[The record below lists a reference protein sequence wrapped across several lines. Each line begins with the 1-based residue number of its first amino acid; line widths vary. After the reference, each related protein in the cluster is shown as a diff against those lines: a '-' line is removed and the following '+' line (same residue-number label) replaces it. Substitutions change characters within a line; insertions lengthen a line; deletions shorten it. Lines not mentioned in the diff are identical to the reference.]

1 MSRIFLISDYNFLS
15 KNQCVIHL
23 KDTPQAIIEQIENT
37 KVNPE
42 DLFLIYL
49 DYIPQEE
56 GKAVGLRT
64 NHHGIEVLKRLR
76 LKHYRQHCV
85 VFSFLSREDFV
96 LQNPCHLVLYS
107 AGITYKQLPFDFLT
121 EDFSILEAPV
131 EAPLDLS
138 AYFKAENMLPDN
150 RHFFANWWG
159 VYCLWQLHKAI
170 ESIYLSEGEN
180 SSLVTET
187 DRDFFSGMKKIW
199 EEMNTL
205 RGQIAQY
212 LNPIDKKDILFE
224 LQEFHKLEKNRDKL
238 LQEIDSESSITEE
251 ELIELG
257 EIREK
262 LKNFLEEL
270 GNKTIYDLDIQIEY
284 KNILDEYY
292 YNLKE
297 AVLGRIN
304 GKFLTATERLIL
316 EINKKIEEIKSKDD
330 QINKNKELIEEKNKL
345 DAFIEEI
352 IREIKENIEG
362 CNIQRSKKSISDII
376 SDIRK
381 SFQEVPPKIIYV
393 DDQAQEGW
401 AKIFQRMIYGGESDN
416 FAVIVPQKEEDE
428 KEIVQ
433 RILNE
438 EKRLKE
444 NTNQIVQRISNE
456 EKRLKENTNQI
467 VLLILDLRLKQEKG
481 ELPIED
487 ISGIKVLKELKKE
500 KFSCPI
506 LITTASNKW
515 KSYKEINRLGALAYW
530 QKKGLDEQND
540 TKSLLENYFSFLKL
554 IYVLCKDKS
563 IEFLYNDFSSMIRE
577 LEKNE
582 KVVYWWETAFWRNAG
597 KMINNNSKKI
607 EIENDE
613 ITAISGE
620 TREIL
625 HKSYLKRE
633 TQEERTYVVSKKEI
647 LEKLR
652 ESWELYLGFVSEKIL
667 YDDFQ
672 LENSA
677 KDDII
682 ISVKRKNNAIIVVY
696 LFNIL
701 ESIYEI
707 RESDISMY
715 NRLLYLTNTQDI
727 QITNIKKW
735 LYNKIAP
742 QKQQNSNIS
751 NIDTLLRYIGIITN
765 RRNIA
770 THQLNC
776 NKKDLHSFIEG
787 LFLFLKNNNFSYKE
801 EDRLKP
807 KNNDTEITP
816 MPQ

>member
-1 MSRIFLISDYNFLS
+1 MGRIFLISDYNFLS
-15 KNQCVIHL
+15 QNQCVIHL

-49 DYIPQEE
+49 DYIPQEA

-85 VFSFLSREDFV
+85 VFSFLSREDFI
-96 LQNPCHLVLYS
+96 LHNPCHLVLYS
-107 AGITYKQLPFDFLT
+107 TGITYKQLPFDFLT

-131 EAPLDLS
+131 EAPSDLS

-262 LKNFLEEL
+262 LENFLKKL
-270 GNKTIYDLDIQIEY
+270 GNKTIYDLDIQIKY

-304 GKFLTATERLIL
+304 GKFLSATERLIC
-316 EINKKIEEIKSKDD
+316 EINKKIGEIKAKDD
-330 QINKNKELIEEKNKL
+330 QINKNKELIEEKNEL

-362 CNIQRSKKSISDII
+362 YNIQRSKKSISDII

-444 NTNQIVQRISNE
+444 NTNQIV
-456 EKRLKENTNQI
+456 
-467 VLLILDLRLKQEKG
+467 LLILDLRLKQEKG

-487 ISGIKVLKELKKE
+487 ISGIKVLKELKGK

-554 IYVLCKDKS
+554 IYVLCKDKT
-563 IEFLYNDFSSMIRE
+563 IAFLYNDFSSMIRE
-577 LEKNE
+577 LGENKE
-582 KVVYWWETAFWRNAG
+582 IYWWETAFWRNAE
-597 KMINNNSKKI
+597 KTINKSKKI
-607 EIENDE
+607 EIRNDE
-613 ITAISGE
+613 ITAISE
-620 TREIL
+620 KMTEIL
-625 HKSYLKRE
+625 HKSYLKEE
-633 TQEERTYVVSKKEI
+633 TQEEQTYVVSKEKI
-647 LEKLR
+647 LRNFR

-677 KDDII
+677 KDDI

-727 QITNIKKW
+727 QMDKIKQWVNEIVSKNT
-735 LYNKIAP
+735 L
-742 QKQQNSNIS
+742 QKQQVPD
-751 NIDTLLRYIGIITN
+751 IDTLLRYIGIITN

-770 THQLNC
+770 THQLDC
-776 NKKDLHSFIEG
+776 NKKDLHSFIKG
-787 LFLFLKNNNFSYKE
+787 LFLFLKNDNLCFYE
-801 EDRLKP
+801 EKDRLKP

>member
-15 KNQCVIHL
+15 QNQCVIHL

-76 LKHYRQHCV
+76 LKHYTQHCV
-85 VFSFLSREDFV
+85 VFSFLSREDFI

-121 EDFSILEAPV
+121 EDFSILETPV

-224 LQEFHKLEKNRDKL
+224 LQEFDKLEKNRDKL

-262 LKNFLEEL
+262 LENFLKKL

-297 AVLGRIN
+297 GVLGRIN
-304 GKFLTATERLIL
+304 GKFLSATERLIY
-316 EINKKIEEIKSKDD
+316 EINNKIEEIKTKDD

-345 DAFIEEI
+345 DRTIEEI
-352 IREIKENIEG
+352 RREIKENIEG

-433 RILNE
+433 RIL
-438 EKRLKE
+438 
-444 NTNQIVQRISNE
+444 NE

-554 IYVLCKDKS
+554 IYVLCKDKT
-563 IEFLYNDFSSMIRE
+563 IAFLYNNFSPMIRE
-577 LEKNE
+577 LEENE
-582 KVVYWWETAFWRNAG
+582 EVYWWETAFWRKAE
-597 KMINNNSKKI
+597 KTINSKSIKI
-607 EIENDE
+607 KDDKITV
-613 ITAISGE
+613 TAISGE
-620 TREIL
+620 MIEIL
-625 HKSYLKRE
+625 HKSYLEKE
-633 TQEERTYVVSKKEI
+633 TQEEQTYVVSKEKI
-647 LEKLR
+647 LGKFR

-682 ISVKRKNNAIIVVY
+682 SVKKKNNAIIVVY

-701 ESIYEI
+701 ESIYKI

-715 NRLLYLTNTQDI
+715 NRLLYLTNTRDI
-727 QITNIKKW
+727 QMNEIKEQW
-735 LYNKIAP
+735 LDKIAP
-742 QKQQNSNIS
+742 KKQQDPDIF
-751 NIDTLLRYIGIITN
+751 IDTLLRYIGIITN

-770 THQLNC
+770 THQLDC
-776 NKKDLHSFIEG
+776 NKKDLHSFIKG
-787 LFLFLKNNNFSYKE
+787 LFLFLKNHDLCFYEE

>member
-1 MSRIFLISDYNFLS
+1 MGRIFLISDYNFPLQ
-15 KNQCVIHL
+15 NQSVIHL

-49 DYIPQEE
+49 DYIPREE

-85 VFSFLSREDFV
+85 VFSFLSREDFI

-224 LQEFHKLEKNRDKL
+224 LQEFDKLEKNRDKL

-251 ELIELG
+251 ELIELA

-297 AVLGRIN
+297 GVLGRIN
-304 GKFLTATERLIL
+304 GKFLSATERLIY
-316 EINKKIEEIKSKDD
+316 EINKKIEEIKTKDD
-330 QINKNKELIEEKNKL
+330 QINKNKELIEEKNEL

-352 IREIKENIEG
+352 RRKIKENIEG

-376 SDIRK
+376 SDVRK

-416 FAVIVPQKEEDE
+416 FVVIVPQKEEDE

-433 RILNE
+433 RIL
-438 EKRLKE
+438 
-444 NTNQIVQRISNE
+444 NE

-554 IYVLCKDKS
+554 IYVLCKDKT
-563 IEFLYNDFSSMIRE
+563 IAFLYNNFSPMIRE
-577 LEKNE
+577 LGENKE
-582 KVVYWWETAFWRNAG
+582 VYWWETAFWRNAE
-597 KMINNNSKKI
+597 KTINKSKKI
-607 EIENDE
+607 EIRNDE
-613 ITAISGE
+613 ITAISGK

-625 HKSYLKRE
+625 HKSSPKEE
-633 TQEERTYVVSKKEI
+633 TQEEQTYVVSKEKI
-647 LEKLR
+647 LRNFR

-682 ISVKRKNNAIIVVY
+682 SVKRKNNAIIVVY

-701 ESIYEI
+701 ESIYKI

-715 NRLLYLTNTQDI
+715 NRLLYLTNTRDI
-727 QITNIKKW
+727 QITNIKQWVETKGS
-735 LYNKIAP
+735 K
-742 QKQQNSNIS
+742 KQLDPDIF
-751 NIDTLLRYIGIITN
+751 IDTLLRYIGIITN

-770 THQLNC
+770 THQLDC
-776 NKKDLHSFIEG
+776 NKKDLHSFIKG
-787 LFLFLKNNNFSYKE
+787 LFLFLKNRDLCFYE
-801 EDRLKP
+801 EKDRLKP

>member
-15 KNQCVIHL
+15 QNQCVIHL

-85 VFSFLSREDFV
+85 VFSFLSREDFI
-96 LQNPCHLVLYS
+96 LHNPCHLLLYS

-121 EDFSILEAPV
+121 EDFSILGAPV
-131 EAPLDLS
+131 EAPSDLS

-224 LQEFHKLEKNRDKL
+224 LQEFDKLEKNRDKL

-251 ELIELG
+251 ELIELA

-262 LKNFLEEL
+262 LENFLKKL

-284 KNILDEYY
+284 KNILNEYY

-304 GKFLTATERLIL
+304 GEFLSATERLIY
-316 EINKKIEEIKSKDD
+316 EINNKIEEITTKDD

-345 DAFIEEI
+345 DRSIEEI
-352 IREIKENIEG
+352 RREIKENIEG

-456 EKRLKENTNQI
+456 EKRLKENTDQI

-554 IYVLCKDKS
+554 IYVLCKDKT
-563 IEFLYNDFSSMIRE
+563 IAFLYNDFSSMIRE
-577 LEKNE
+577 LGENKE
-582 KVVYWWETAFWRNAG
+582 IYWWETAFWRNA
-597 KMINNNSKKI
+597 KKTINSKSINIKD
-607 EIENDE
+607 DE
-613 ITAISGE
+613 ITAISGKM
-620 TREIL
+620 TEIL
-625 HKSYLKRE
+625 HKSSFEKE
-633 TQEERTYVVSKKEI
+633 TQEERTYVVSKEKI
-647 LEKLR
+647 LRNFR

-677 KDDII
+677 KDDI

-727 QITNIKKW
+727 QMDKIKQWVNEIVSKNT
-735 LYNKIAP
+735 L
-742 QKQQNSNIS
+742 QKQQVPD
-751 NIDTLLRYIGIITN
+751 IDTLLRYIGIITN

-770 THQLNC
+770 THQLDC
-776 NKKDLHSFIEG
+776 NKKDLHSFIKG
-787 LFLFLKNNNFSYKE
+787 LFLFLKNDNLCFYE
-801 EDRLKP
+801 EKDRLKP

>member
-1 MSRIFLISDYNFLS
+1 MSRIFLISDYNFLC

-76 LKHYRQHCV
+76 LKHYTQHCV
-85 VFSFLSREDFV
+85 VFSFLSREDFI

-121 EDFSILEAPV
+121 EDFSILETPV

-205 RGQIAQY
+205 RGQIAQC

-224 LQEFHKLEKNRDKL
+224 LQEFDKLEKNRDKL

-262 LKNFLEEL
+262 LENFLKKL

-297 AVLGRIN
+297 GVLGRIN
-304 GKFLTATERLIL
+304 GKFLSATERLIY
-316 EINKKIEEIKSKDD
+316 EINNKIEEIKTKDD

-345 DAFIEEI
+345 DRTIEEI
-352 IREIKENIEG
+352 RREIKENIEG

-433 RILNE
+433 RIL
-438 EKRLKE
+438 
-444 NTNQIVQRISNE
+444 NE

-554 IYVLCKDKS
+554 IYVLCKDKT
-563 IEFLYNDFSSMIRE
+563 IAFLYNNFSPMIRE
-577 LEKNE
+577 LEENE
-582 KVVYWWETAFWRNAG
+582 EVYWWETAFWRKAE
-597 KMINNNSKKI
+597 KTINSKSIKI
-607 EIENDE
+607 KDDKITV
-613 ITAISGE
+613 TAISGE
-620 TREIL
+620 MIEIL
-625 HKSYLKRE
+625 HKSYLEKE
-633 TQEERTYVVSKKEI
+633 TQEEQTYVVSKEKI
-647 LEKLR
+647 LGKFR

-682 ISVKRKNNAIIVVY
+682 SVKKKNNAIIVVY

-701 ESIYEI
+701 ESIYKI

-715 NRLLYLTNTQDI
+715 NRLLYLTNTRDI
-727 QITNIKKW
+727 QMNEIKEQW
-735 LYNKIAP
+735 LDKIAP
-742 QKQQNSNIS
+742 KKQQDPDIF
-751 NIDTLLRYIGIITN
+751 IDTLLRYIGIITN

-770 THQLNC
+770 THQLDC
-776 NKKDLHSFIEG
+776 NKKDLHSFIKG
-787 LFLFLKNNNFSYKE
+787 LFLFLKNHDLCFYEE

>member
-1 MSRIFLISDYNFLS
+1 MGRIFLISDYNFLS
-15 KNQCVIHL
+15 QNQCVIHL
-23 KDTPQAIIEQIENT
+23 KNTPQVIIEQIENT

-42 DLFLIYL
+42 DFFLIYL

-85 VFSFLSREDFV
+85 VFSFLSREDFI

-297 AVLGRIN
+297 GVLGRIN
-304 GKFLTATERLIL
+304 GKFLSATERLIL
-316 EINKKIEEIKSKDD
+316 EINKKIEEITTKDD
-330 QINKNKELIEEKNKL
+330 QINKNKELIEEKNEL

-352 IREIKENIEG
+352 RRKIKENIEG
-362 CNIQRSKKSISDII
+362 YNIQRSKKSISDII

-381 SFQEVPPKIIYV
+381 SFQKVPPKIIYV

-433 RILNE
+433 RIL
-438 EKRLKE
+438 
-444 NTNQIVQRISNE
+444 NE

-554 IYVLCKDKS
+554 IYVLCKDKT
-563 IEFLYNDFSSMIRE
+563 IAFLYNNFSPMIRE
-577 LEKNE
+577 LEENE
-582 KVVYWWETAFWRNAG
+582 EVYWWETAFWRKAE
-597 KMINNNSKKI
+597 KTINSKSIKI
-607 EIENDE
+607 KDDKITV
-613 ITAISGE
+613 TAISGE
-620 TREIL
+620 MIEIL
-625 HKSYLKRE
+625 HKSYLEKE
-633 TQEERTYVVSKKEI
+633 TQEEQTYVVSKEKI
-647 LEKLR
+647 LGKFR

-682 ISVKRKNNAIIVVY
+682 SVKKKNNAIIVVY

-701 ESIYEI
+701 ESIYKI

-715 NRLLYLTNTQDI
+715 NRLLYLTNTRDI
-727 QITNIKKW
+727 QMNEIKEQW
-735 LYNKIAP
+735 LDKIAP
-742 QKQQNSNIS
+742 KKQQDPDIF
-751 NIDTLLRYIGIITN
+751 IDTLLRYIGIITN

-770 THQLNC
+770 THQLDC
-776 NKKDLHSFIEG
+776 NKKDLHSFIKG
-787 LFLFLKNNNFSYKE
+787 LFLFLKNHDLCFYEE

>member
-1 MSRIFLISDYNFLS
+1 MSRIFLISDYNFTLQ
-15 KNQCVIHL
+15 NQCVIHL

-85 VFSFLSREDFV
+85 VFSFLSREDFI

-170 ESIYLSEGEN
+170 ESIYLFEGEN

-224 LQEFHKLEKNRDKL
+224 LQEFDKLEKNRDKL

-257 EIREK
+257 KITEE
-262 LKNFLEEL
+262 LKKFLKEL
-270 GNKTIYDLDIQIEY
+270 GNKTIYDLDIQIKY
-284 KNILDEYY
+284 KNILNEYY

-297 AVLGRIN
+297 GVLGRIN
-304 GKFLTATERLIL
+304 GKFLSATERLIY
-316 EINKKIEEIKSKDD
+316 EINNKIEEIKAKDD
-330 QINKNKELIEEKNKL
+330 QINKNKELIEEKNEL

-352 IREIKENIEG
+352 RRKIKENIEG
-362 CNIQRSKKSISDII
+362 YNIQRSKKSISDII

-381 SFQEVPPKIIYV
+381 SFQKVPPKIIYV

-416 FAVIVPQKEEDE
+416 FAVIVPHKEEDE

-444 NTNQIVQRISNE
+444 NTD
-456 EKRLKENTNQI
+456 QI

-554 IYVLCKDKS
+554 IYILCKDKT
-563 IEFLYNDFSSMIRE
+563 IEFLYNNFSSMIRE

-582 KVVYWWETAFWRNAG
+582 EVYWWETAFWRNAE
-597 KMINNNSKKI
+597 KTINSKSINIKD
-607 EIENDE
+607 DE
-613 ITAISGE
+613 ITAISGKM
-620 TREIL
+620 TEIL
-625 HKSYLKRE
+625 HKSSFDKK
-633 TQEERTYVVSKKEI
+633 TQEEQTYVVSKKEI

-682 ISVKRKNNAIIVVY
+682 ISVKKKNNAIIVVY

>member
-1 MSRIFLISDYNFLS
+1 MGRIFLISDYNFTLQ
-15 KNQCVIHL
+15 NQCVIHL

-85 VFSFLSREDFV
+85 VFSFLSREDFI

-131 EAPLDLS
+131 EAPSDLS

-224 LQEFHKLEKNRDKL
+224 LQEFDKLEKNRDKL

-251 ELIELG
+251 ELIELA

-262 LKNFLEEL
+262 LENFLKKL

-284 KNILDEYY
+284 KNILNEYY
-292 YNLKE
+292 YNLNE
-297 AVLGRIN
+297 GVLGRIN
-304 GKFLTATERLIL
+304 GKFLSATERLIY

-330 QINKNKELIEEKNKL
+330 QINKNKELIEEKNEL

-352 IREIKENIEG
+352 RRKIKENIEG

-433 RILNE
+433 RIL
-438 EKRLKE
+438 
-444 NTNQIVQRISNE
+444 NE

-554 IYVLCKDKS
+554 IYVLCKDKT
-563 IEFLYNDFSSMIRE
+563 IAFLYNNFSPMIRE
-577 LEKNE
+577 LEENE
-582 KVVYWWETAFWRNAG
+582 EVYWWETAFWRKAE
-597 KMINNNSKKI
+597 KTINSKSIKI
-607 EIENDE
+607 KDDKITV
-613 ITAISGE
+613 TAISGE
-620 TREIL
+620 MIEIL
-625 HKSYLKRE
+625 HKSYLEKE
-633 TQEERTYVVSKKEI
+633 TQEEQTYVVSKEKI
-647 LEKLR
+647 LGKFR

-682 ISVKRKNNAIIVVY
+682 SVKKKNNAIIVVY

-701 ESIYEI
+701 ESIYKI

-715 NRLLYLTNTQDI
+715 NRLLYLTNTRDI
-727 QITNIKKW
+727 QMNEIKEQW
-735 LYNKIAP
+735 LDKIAP
-742 QKQQNSNIS
+742 KKQQDPDIF
-751 NIDTLLRYIGIITN
+751 IDTLLRYIGIITN

-770 THQLNC
+770 THQLDC
-776 NKKDLHSFIEG
+776 NKKDLHSFIKG
-787 LFLFLKNNNFSYKE
+787 LFLFLKNHDLCFYEE

>member
-15 KNQCVIHL
+15 QNQCVIHL

-49 DYIPQEE
+49 DYIPQEA

-85 VFSFLSREDFV
+85 VFSFLSREDFI

-224 LQEFHKLEKNRDKL
+224 LQEFDKLEKNRDKL

-251 ELIELG
+251 ELIELA

-262 LKNFLEEL
+262 LENFLKKL

-297 AVLGRIN
+297 GVLGRIN
-304 GKFLTATERLIL
+304 GKFLSATERLIY
-316 EINKKIEEIKSKDD
+316 EINNKIEEIKAKDD

-345 DAFIEEI
+345 DRTIEEI
-352 IREIKENIEG
+352 RREIKENIEG

-444 NTNQIVQRISNE
+444 NTNQIV
-456 EKRLKENTNQI
+456 
-467 VLLILDLRLKQEKG
+467 LLILDLRLKQEKG

-530 QKKGLDEQND
+530 QKKGLDEQNN

-554 IYVLCKDKS
+554 IYVLCKDKT
-563 IEFLYNDFSSMIRE
+563 IEFLYNNFSSMIRE

-582 KVVYWWETAFWRNAG
+582 EVYWWETAFWRNAE
-597 KMINNNSKKI
+597 KTINSKSINIKD
-607 EIENDE
+607 DE
-613 ITAISGE
+613 ITAISGKM
-620 TREIL
+620 TEIL
-625 HKSYLKRE
+625 HKSSFDKK
-633 TQEERTYVVSKKEI
+633 TQEEQTYVVSKEKI
-647 LEKLR
+647 LGKFR
-652 ESWELYLGFVSEKIL
+652 ESWKLYLGFVSEKIL

-682 ISVKRKNNAIIVVY
+682 SVKRKNNAIIVVY

-701 ESIYEI
+701 ESIYKI

-715 NRLLYLTNTQDI
+715 NRLLYLTNTRDI
-727 QITNIKKW
+727 QMDEIKKW
-735 LYNKIAP
+735 MEEITPKIAP
-742 QKQQNSNIS
+742 KKQQDPDIS
-751 NIDTLLRYIGIITN
+751 IIDTLLSYIGIITN

-770 THQLNC
+770 THQLDC

-787 LFLFLKNNNFSYKE
+787 LFLFLKNDNLCFYEE

>member
-15 KNQCVIHL
+15 QNQCVIHL

-49 DYIPQEE
+49 DYIPREE
-56 GKAVGLRT
+56 GKAVSLRT

-85 VFSFLSREDFV
+85 VFSFLSREDFI

-251 ELIELG
+251 ELIELA

-262 LKNFLEEL
+262 LENFLKKL

-284 KNILDEYY
+284 KNILNEYY

-297 AVLGRIN
+297 GVLGRIN
-304 GKFLTATERLIL
+304 GKFLSATERLIY
-316 EINKKIEEIKSKDD
+316 EINNKIEEIKTKDD

-345 DAFIEEI
+345 DRTIEEI
-352 IREIKENIEG
+352 RREIKENIEG
-362 CNIQRSKKSISDII
+362 YNIQRSKKSISDII

-428 KEIVQ
+428 KE
-433 RILNE
+433 
-438 EKRLKE
+438 
-444 NTNQIVQRISNE
+444 IVQRISNE

-554 IYVLCKDKS
+554 IYVLCKDKT
-563 IEFLYNDFSSMIRE
+563 IAFLYNNFSSMIRE
-577 LEKNE
+577 LGENE
-582 KVVYWWETAFWRNAG
+582 KVYWWETAFWRKAE
-597 KMINNNSKKI
+597 KMINNSKKI

-613 ITAISGE
+613 ITAISGK
-620 TREIL
+620 TKEIL
-625 HKSYLKRE
+625 HKSSLEKE
-633 TQEERTYVVSKKEI
+633 TQEEQTYVVSKEKI
-647 LEKLR
+647 LGKFR

-682 ISVKRKNNAIIVVY
+682 SVKRKNNAIIVVY

-701 ESIYEI
+701 ESIYKI

-715 NRLLYLTNTQDI
+715 NRLLYLTNTADI
-727 QITNIKKW
+727 QITNIKQWVETIGSK
-735 LYNKIAP
+735 
-742 QKQQNSNIS
+742 KQLDPDIF
-751 NIDTLLRYIGIITN
+751 IDTLLRYIGIITN

-770 THQLNC
+770 THQLDC

-787 LFLFLKNNNFSYKE
+787 LFLFLKNRDLCFYE
-801 EDRLKP
+801 EKDRLKP

>member
-1 MSRIFLISDYNFLS
+1 MSPIFLISDYNFTLQ
-15 KNQCVIHL
+15 NQCVIHL

-85 VFSFLSREDFV
+85 VFSFLSREDFI

-131 EAPLDLS
+131 EAPSDLS

-224 LQEFHKLEKNRDKL
+224 LQEFDKLEKNRDKL

-262 LKNFLEEL
+262 LENFLKKL

-292 YNLKE
+292 YNLNE
-297 AVLGRIN
+297 GVLGRIN
-304 GKFLTATERLIL
+304 GKFLSATERLIY
-316 EINKKIEEIKSKDD
+316 EINNKIEEIKAKDD
-330 QINKNKELIEEKNKL
+330 QINKNKELIEEKNEL

-352 IREIKENIEG
+352 RRKIKENIEG
-362 CNIQRSKKSISDII
+362 YNIQRSKKSISDII
-376 SDIRK
+376 LEIRK

-433 RILNE
+433 RIL
-438 EKRLKE
+438 
-444 NTNQIVQRISNE
+444 NE

-530 QKKGLDEQND
+530 QKKGLDEQNN

-554 IYVLCKDKS
+554 IYVLCKDKT
-563 IEFLYNDFSSMIRE
+563 IEFLYNDFSPMIRE

-582 KVVYWWETAFWRNAG
+582 EVVYWWETAFWRNA
-597 KMINNNSKKI
+597 KKTINSKEI
-607 EIENDE
+607 EIKNDK
-613 ITAISGE
+613 ITVKSGE

-633 TQEERTYVVSKKEI
+633 TQEERTYGVSKKEI

-715 NRLLYLTNTQDI
+715 NRLLYLTNTADI
-727 QITNIKKW
+727 QMNEIKEQW
-735 LYNKIAP
+735 LDKIAP
-742 QKQQNSNIS
+742 QKQQNSYIS
-751 NIDTLLRYIGIITN
+751 DIDILLRYIGIITN

-787 LFLFLKNNNFSYKE
+787 LFLFLKNNNFSYKK

>member
-1 MSRIFLISDYNFLS
+1 MSRIFLISDYNFLLQ
-15 KNQCVIHL
+15 NQCVIHL

-37 KVNPE
+37 KMNPE

-76 LKHYRQHCV
+76 LKHYRQHCI
-85 VFSFLSREDFV
+85 VFSFLSREDFI
-96 LQNPCHLVLYS
+96 LHNPCHLLLYS

-121 EDFSILEAPV
+121 EDFSRLEAPV

-180 SSLVTET
+180 SSLVRET

-224 LQEFHKLEKNRDKL
+224 LQEFDKLEKNRDKL

-257 EIREK
+257 KITEE
-262 LKNFLEEL
+262 LKKFLKEL

-297 AVLGRIN
+297 GVLGRIN
-304 GKFLTATERLIL
+304 GKFLSATERLIY
-316 EINKKIEEIKSKDD
+316 EINNKIEEIKAKDD
-330 QINKNKELIEEKNKL
+330 QINKNKELIEEKNEL

-352 IREIKENIEG
+352 RRKIKENIEG
-362 CNIQRSKKSISDII
+362 YNIQRSKKSISDII

-381 SFQEVPPKIIYV
+381 SFQKVPPKIIYV

-433 RILNE
+433 RIL
-438 EKRLKE
+438 
-444 NTNQIVQRISNE
+444 NE

-530 QKKGLDEQND
+530 QKKGLDEQNN

-554 IYVLCKDKS
+554 IYVLCKDKT
-563 IEFLYNDFSSMIRE
+563 IEFLYNDFSPMIRE

-582 KVVYWWETAFWRNAG
+582 EVVYWWETAFWRNA
-597 KMINNNSKKI
+597 KKTINSKEI
-607 EIENDE
+607 EIKNDK
-613 ITAISGE
+613 ITVKSGE

-633 TQEERTYVVSKKEI
+633 TQEERTYGVSKKEI

-715 NRLLYLTNTQDI
+715 NRLLYLTNTADI
-727 QITNIKKW
+727 QMNEIKEQW
-735 LYNKIAP
+735 LDKIAP
-742 QKQQNSNIS
+742 QKQQNSYIS
-751 NIDTLLRYIGIITN
+751 DIDILLRYIGIITN

-787 LFLFLKNNNFSYKE
+787 LFLFLKNNNFSYKK

>member
-15 KNQCVIHL
+15 QNQCVIHL

-56 GKAVGLRT
+56 GKAVSLRT

-85 VFSFLSREDFV
+85 VFSFLSREDFI

-251 ELIELG
+251 ELIELA

-262 LKNFLEEL
+262 LENFLKKL

-284 KNILDEYY
+284 KNILNEYY

-297 AVLGRIN
+297 GVLGRIN
-304 GKFLTATERLIL
+304 GKFLSATERLIY
-316 EINKKIEEIKSKDD
+316 EINNKIEEIKTKDD

-345 DAFIEEI
+345 DRTIEEI
-352 IREIKENIEG
+352 RREIKENIEG
-362 CNIQRSKKSISDII
+362 YNIQRSKKSISDII

-428 KEIVQ
+428 KE
-433 RILNE
+433 
-438 EKRLKE
+438 
-444 NTNQIVQRISNE
+444 IVQRISNE

-554 IYVLCKDKS
+554 IYVLCKDKT
-563 IEFLYNDFSSMIRE
+563 IAFLYNNFSSRIRE
-577 LEKNE
+577 LGENE
-582 KVVYWWETAFWRNAG
+582 KVYWWETAFWRKAE
-597 KMINNNSKKI
+597 KMINNSKKI

-613 ITAISGE
+613 ITAISGK
-620 TREIL
+620 TKEIL
-625 HKSYLKRE
+625 HKSSLEKE
-633 TQEERTYVVSKKEI
+633 TQEEQTYVVSKEKI
-647 LEKLR
+647 LGKFR

-682 ISVKRKNNAIIVVY
+682 SVKRKNNAIIVVY

-701 ESIYEI
+701 ESIYKI

-715 NRLLYLTNTQDI
+715 NRLLYLTNTADI
-727 QITNIKKW
+727 QITNIKQWVETIGSK
-735 LYNKIAP
+735 
-742 QKQQNSNIS
+742 KQLDPDIF
-751 NIDTLLRYIGIITN
+751 IDTLLRYIGIITN

-770 THQLNC
+770 THQLDC

-787 LFLFLKNNNFSYKE
+787 LFLFLKNDNLCFYEE

>member
-15 KNQCVIHL
+15 QNQYVIHL

-49 DYIPQEE
+49 DYIPREE

-85 VFSFLSREDFV
+85 VFSFLSREDFI

-224 LQEFHKLEKNRDKL
+224 LQEFDKLEKNRDKL

-251 ELIELG
+251 DLIES

-262 LKNFLEEL
+262 LENFLKEL

-284 KNILDEYY
+284 KNILNEYY

-297 AVLGRIN
+297 GVLGRIN
-304 GKFLTATERLIL
+304 GKFLSATERLIY
-316 EINKKIEEIKSKDD
+316 EINNKIEEIKAKDD
-330 QINKNKELIEEKNKL
+330 QINKNKELIEEKNEL

-352 IREIKENIEG
+352 RRKIKENIEG
-362 CNIQRSKKSISDII
+362 YNIQRSKKSISDII

-381 SFQEVPPKIIYV
+381 SFQKVPPKIIYV

-416 FAVIVPQKEEDE
+416 FAVIVPHKEEDE

-433 RILNE
+433 RIL
-438 EKRLKE
+438 
-444 NTNQIVQRISNE
+444 NE

-487 ISGIKVLKELKKE
+487 ISGIKVLKELKGK

-554 IYVLCKDKS
+554 IYVLCKDKT
-563 IEFLYNDFSSMIRE
+563 IAFLYNDFSSMIRE

-582 KVVYWWETAFWRNAG
+582 EVVYWWETAFWRNAE
-597 KMINNNSKKI
+597 KMINNSKKI
-607 EIENDE
+607 EIRNDQ
-613 ITAISGE
+613 ITAISGK

-625 HKSYLKRE
+625 HKSYLKEE
-633 TQEERTYVVSKKEI
+633 TQKKQLYVVSKEKI
-647 LEKLR
+647 LRNFR

-682 ISVKRKNNAIIVVY
+682 ISVKKKNNAIIVVY

-727 QITNIKKW
+727 QMDEIKQW
-735 LYNKIAP
+735 LDEIAP
-742 QKQQNSNIS
+742 KKQQDPDIDIF
-751 NIDTLLRYIGIITN
+751 IDTLLRYIGIITN

-770 THQLNC
+770 THQLDC

-787 LFLFLKNNNFSYKE
+787 LFLFLKNRDLCFYE
-801 EDRLKP
+801 EKDRLKP

>member
-15 KNQCVIHL
+15 QNQCVIHL

-49 DYIPQEE
+49 DYIPREE
-56 GKAVGLRT
+56 GKAVSLRT

-85 VFSFLSREDFV
+85 VFSFLSREDFI

-251 ELIELG
+251 ELIELA

-262 LKNFLEEL
+262 LENFLKKL

-284 KNILDEYY
+284 KNILNEYY

-297 AVLGRIN
+297 GVLGRIN
-304 GKFLTATERLIL
+304 GKFLSATERLIY
-316 EINKKIEEIKSKDD
+316 EINNKIEEIKTKDD

-345 DAFIEEI
+345 DRTIEEI
-352 IREIKENIEG
+352 RREIKENIEG
-362 CNIQRSKKSISDII
+362 YNIQRSKKSISDII

-381 SFQEVPPKIIYV
+381 SLQEVPPKIIYV

-428 KEIVQ
+428 KE
-433 RILNE
+433 
-438 EKRLKE
+438 
-444 NTNQIVQRISNE
+444 IVQRISNE

-554 IYVLCKDKS
+554 IYVLCKDKT
-563 IEFLYNDFSSMIRE
+563 IAFLYNNFSSMIRE
-577 LEKNE
+577 LGENE
-582 KVVYWWETAFWRNAG
+582 KVYWWETAFWRKAE
-597 KMINNNSKKI
+597 KMINNSKKI

-613 ITAISGE
+613 ITAISGK
-620 TREIL
+620 TKEIL
-625 HKSYLKRE
+625 HKSSLEKE
-633 TQEERTYVVSKKEI
+633 TQEEQTYVVSKEKI
-647 LEKLR
+647 LGKFR

-682 ISVKRKNNAIIVVY
+682 SVKRKNNAIIVVY

-701 ESIYEI
+701 ESIYKI

-715 NRLLYLTNTQDI
+715 NRLLYLTNTADI
-727 QITNIKKW
+727 QITNIKQWVETIGSK
-735 LYNKIAP
+735 
-742 QKQQNSNIS
+742 KQLDPDIF
-751 NIDTLLRYIGIITN
+751 IDTLLRYIGIITN

-770 THQLNC
+770 THQLDC

-787 LFLFLKNNNFSYKE
+787 LFLFLKNDNLCFYEE

>member
-1 MSRIFLISDYNFLS
+1 MSRIFLISDYNFLC

-56 GKAVGLRT
+56 GKAVSLRT

-76 LKHYRQHCV
+76 LKHYTQHCV
-85 VFSFLSREDFV
+85 VFSFLSREDFI

-121 EDFSILEAPV
+121 EDFSILETPV

-224 LQEFHKLEKNRDKL
+224 LQEFDKLEKNRDKL

-262 LKNFLEEL
+262 LENFLKKL

-297 AVLGRIN
+297 GVLGRIN
-304 GKFLTATERLIL
+304 GKFLSATERLIY
-316 EINKKIEEIKSKDD
+316 EINNKIEEIKTKDD

-345 DAFIEEI
+345 DRTIEEI
-352 IREIKENIEG
+352 RREIKENIEG

-433 RILNE
+433 RIL
-438 EKRLKE
+438 
-444 NTNQIVQRISNE
+444 NE

-554 IYVLCKDKS
+554 IYVLCKDKT
-563 IEFLYNDFSSMIRE
+563 IAFLYNNFSPMIRE
-577 LEKNE
+577 LEENE
-582 KVVYWWETAFWRNAG
+582 EVYWWETAFWRKAE
-597 KMINNNSKKI
+597 KTINSKSIKI
-607 EIENDE
+607 KDDKITV
-613 ITAISGE
+613 TAISGE
-620 TREIL
+620 MIEIL
-625 HKSYLKRE
+625 HKSYLEKE
-633 TQEERTYVVSKKEI
+633 TQEEQTYVVSKEKI
-647 LEKLR
+647 LGKFR

-682 ISVKRKNNAIIVVY
+682 SVKKKNNAIIVVY

-701 ESIYEI
+701 ESIYKI

-715 NRLLYLTNTQDI
+715 NRLLYLTDTRDI
-727 QITNIKKW
+727 QMNEIKEQW
-735 LYNKIAP
+735 LDKIAP
-742 QKQQNSNIS
+742 KKQQDPDIF
-751 NIDTLLRYIGIITN
+751 IDTLLRYIGIITN

-770 THQLNC
+770 THQLDC
-776 NKKDLHSFIEG
+776 NKKDLHSFIKG
-787 LFLFLKNNNFSYKE
+787 LFLFLKNHDLCFYEE

>member
-1 MSRIFLISDYNFLS
+1 
-15 KNQCVIHL
+15 
-23 KDTPQAIIEQIENT
+23 
-37 KVNPE
+37 
-42 DLFLIYL
+42 
-49 DYIPQEE
+49 
-56 GKAVGLRT
+56 
-64 NHHGIEVLKRLR
+64 
-76 LKHYRQHCV
+76 
-85 VFSFLSREDFV
+85 
-96 LQNPCHLVLYS
+96 
-107 AGITYKQLPFDFLT
+107 
-121 EDFSILEAPV
+121 
-131 EAPLDLS
+131 
-138 AYFKAENMLPDN
+138 
-150 RHFFANWWG
+150 
-159 VYCLWQLHKAI
+159 
-170 ESIYLSEGEN
+170 
-180 SSLVTET
+180 
-187 DRDFFSGMKKIW
+187 
-199 EEMNTL
+199 MNTL

-224 LQEFHKLEKNRDKL
+224 LQEFDKLEKNRDKL

-262 LKNFLEEL
+262 LENFLKEL

-284 KNILDEYY
+284 KNILNEYY

-297 AVLGRIN
+297 GVLGRIN
-304 GKFLTATERLIL
+304 GKFLSATERLIY
-316 EINKKIEEIKSKDD
+316 EINNKIEEIKTKDD

-345 DAFIEEI
+345 DRTIEEI

-362 CNIQRSKKSISDII
+362 YNIQRSKKSISDII

-381 SFQEVPPKIIYV
+381 SFQKVPPKIIYV

-416 FAVIVPQKEEDE
+416 FAVIVPQKEENE

-444 NTNQIVQRISNE
+444 NI
-456 EKRLKENTNQI
+456 NQI

-487 ISGIKVLKELKKE
+487 ISGIKVLKELKGK

-515 KSYKEINRLGALAYW
+515 KSYREINRLGALAYW

-554 IYVLCKDKS
+554 IYVLCKDKT

-577 LEKNE
+577 LGENKE
-582 KVVYWWETAFWRNAG
+582 VVYWWETAFWRNA
-597 KMINNNSKKI
+597 KKTINSKSIKI
-607 EIENDE
+607 KDDKITV
-613 ITAISGE
+613 TAISGE
-620 TREIL
+620 MIEIL
-625 HKSYLKRE
+625 HKSSLEEE
-633 TQEERTYVVSKKEI
+633 TQEEQTYVVSKEKI
-647 LEKLR
+647 LGKFR

-682 ISVKRKNNAIIVVY
+682 ISVKKKNNAIIVVY

-715 NRLLYLTNTQDI
+715 NRLLYLTNTRDI
-727 QITNIKKW
+727 QITNIKQW
-735 LYNKIAP
+735 LYEIARK
-742 QKQQNSNIS
+742 KQQNSNIS
-751 NIDTLLRYIGIITN
+751 DIDTLLRYIGIITN

-770 THQLNC
+770 THQLDC
-776 NKKDLHSFIEG
+776 NKKDLHSFIKG

>member
-1 MSRIFLISDYNFLS
+1 MSRIFLISDYNFTLQ
-15 KNQCVIHL
+15 NQCVIHL

-85 VFSFLSREDFV
+85 VFSFLSREDFI

-444 NTNQIVQRISNE
+444 NTNQIV
-456 EKRLKENTNQI
+456 
-467 VLLILDLRLKQEKG
+467 LLILDLRLKQEKG

-487 ISGIKVLKELKKE
+487 ISGIKVLKELKGK

-554 IYVLCKDKS
+554 IYVLCKDKT
-563 IEFLYNDFSSMIRE
+563 IAFLYNNFSSMIRE
-577 LEKNE
+577 LGENE
-582 KVVYWWETAFWRNAG
+582 KVYWWETAFWRKAE
-597 KMINNNSKKI
+597 KMINNSKKI

-613 ITAISGE
+613 ITAISGK
-620 TREIL
+620 TKEIL
-625 HKSYLKRE
+625 HKSSLEKE
-633 TQEERTYVVSKKEI
+633 TQEEQTYVVSKEKI
-647 LEKLR
+647 LGKFR

-682 ISVKRKNNAIIVVY
+682 SVKRKNNAIIVVY

-701 ESIYEI
+701 ESIYKI

-715 NRLLYLTNTQDI
+715 NRLLYLTNTADI
-727 QITNIKKW
+727 QITNIKQWVETIGSK
-735 LYNKIAP
+735 
-742 QKQQNSNIS
+742 KQLDPDIF
-751 NIDTLLRYIGIITN
+751 IDTLLRYIGIITN

-770 THQLNC
+770 THQLDC

-787 LFLFLKNNNFSYKE
+787 LFLFLKNDILCSYEE

>member
-1 MSRIFLISDYNFLS
+1 MSPIFLISDYNFTLQ
-15 KNQCVIHL
+15 NQCVIHL

-85 VFSFLSREDFV
+85 VFSFLSREDFI

-131 EAPLDLS
+131 EAPSDLS

-224 LQEFHKLEKNRDKL
+224 LQEFDKLEKNRDKL

-262 LKNFLEEL
+262 LENFLKKL

-292 YNLKE
+292 YNLNE
-297 AVLGRIN
+297 GVLGRIN
-304 GKFLTATERLIL
+304 GKFLSATERLIY
-316 EINKKIEEIKSKDD
+316 EINNKIEEIKAKDD
-330 QINKNKELIEEKNKL
+330 QINKNKELIEEKNEL

-352 IREIKENIEG
+352 RRNIKENIEG
-362 CNIQRSKKSISDII
+362 YNIQRSKKSISDII
-376 SDIRK
+376 LEIRK

-433 RILNE
+433 RIL
-438 EKRLKE
+438 
-444 NTNQIVQRISNE
+444 NE

-530 QKKGLDEQND
+530 QKKGLDEQNN

-554 IYVLCKDKS
+554 IYVLCKDKT
-563 IEFLYNDFSSMIRE
+563 IEFLYNDFSPMIRE

-582 KVVYWWETAFWRNAG
+582 EVVYWWETAFWRNA
-597 KMINNNSKKI
+597 KKTINSKEI
-607 EIENDE
+607 EIKNDK
-613 ITAISGE
+613 ITVKSGE

-633 TQEERTYVVSKKEI
+633 TQEERTYGVSKKEI

-715 NRLLYLTNTQDI
+715 NRLLYLTNTADI
-727 QITNIKKW
+727 QMNEIKEQW
-735 LYNKIAP
+735 LDKIAP
-742 QKQQNSNIS
+742 QKQQNSYIS
-751 NIDTLLRYIGIITN
+751 DIDILLRYIGIITN

-787 LFLFLKNNNFSYKE
+787 LFLFLKNNNFSYKK

>member
-1 MSRIFLISDYNFLS
+1 MGRIFLISDYNFTLQ
-15 KNQCVIHL
+15 NQCVIHL

-85 VFSFLSREDFV
+85 VFSFLSREDFI

-131 EAPLDLS
+131 EAPSDLS

-224 LQEFHKLEKNRDKL
+224 LQEFDKLEKNRDKL

-251 ELIELG
+251 ELIELA

-262 LKNFLEEL
+262 LENFLKKL

-284 KNILDEYY
+284 KNILNEYY
-292 YNLKE
+292 YNLNE
-297 AVLGRIN
+297 GVLGRIN
-304 GKFLTATERLIL
+304 GKFLSATERLIY

-330 QINKNKELIEEKNKL
+330 QINKNKELIEEKNEL

-352 IREIKENIEG
+352 RRKIKENIEG

-444 NTNQIVQRISNE
+444 NTNQIV
-456 EKRLKENTNQI
+456 
-467 VLLILDLRLKQEKG
+467 LLILDLRLKQEKG

-487 ISGIKVLKELKKE
+487 ISGIKVLKELKEE

-530 QKKGLDEQND
+530 QKKGLDEQNN

-554 IYVLCKDKS
+554 IYVLCKDKT
-563 IEFLYNDFSSMIRE
+563 IAFLYNNFSPMIRE
-577 LEKNE
+577 LEENE
-582 KVVYWWETAFWRNAG
+582 EVYWWETAFWRKAE
-597 KMINNNSKKI
+597 KTINKSKKI

-613 ITAISGE
+613 ITAISGK
-620 TREIL
+620 TKEIL
-625 HKSYLKRE
+625 HKSSLEKE
-633 TQEERTYVVSKKEI
+633 IQEEQTYVVSKEKI
-647 LEKLR
+647 LGKFR

-682 ISVKRKNNAIIVVY
+682 SVKRKNNAIIVVY

-701 ESIYEI
+701 ESIYKI

-715 NRLLYLTNTQDI
+715 NRLLYLTNTRDI
-727 QITNIKKW
+727 QITNIKQWVETKGS
-735 LYNKIAP
+735 K
-742 QKQQNSNIS
+742 KQLDPDIS
-751 NIDTLLRYIGIITN
+751 IDTLLRYIGIITN

-770 THQLNC
+770 THQLDC

-787 LFLFLKNNNFSYKE
+787 LFLFLKNDILCSYEE

>member
-1 MSRIFLISDYNFLS
+1 MSRIFLISDYNFLLQ
-15 KNQCVIHL
+15 NQCVIHL

-37 KVNPE
+37 KMNPE

-76 LKHYRQHCV
+76 LKHYRQHCI
-85 VFSFLSREDFV
+85 VFSFLSREDFI
-96 LQNPCHLVLYS
+96 LHNPCHLLLYS

-121 EDFSILEAPV
+121 EDFSRLEAPV

-180 SSLVTET
+180 SSLVRET

-224 LQEFHKLEKNRDKL
+224 LQEFDKLEKNRDKL

-251 ELIELG
+251 ELIELA

-262 LKNFLEEL
+262 LENFLKKL

-297 AVLGRIN
+297 GVLGRIN
-304 GKFLTATERLIL
+304 GKFLSATERLIY
-316 EINKKIEEIKSKDD
+316 EINNKIEEIKTKDD

-345 DAFIEEI
+345 DRTIEEI
-352 IREIKENIEG
+352 RREIKENIEG

-381 SFQEVPPKIIYV
+381 SFQKVPPKIIYV

-433 RILNE
+433 RIL
-438 EKRLKE
+438 
-444 NTNQIVQRISNE
+444 NE

-530 QKKGLDEQND
+530 QKKGLDEQNN

-554 IYVLCKDKS
+554 IYVLCKDKT
-563 IEFLYNDFSSMIRE
+563 IEFLYNNFSSMIRE

-582 KVVYWWETAFWRNAG
+582 EVYWWETAFWRNAE
-597 KMINNNSKKI
+597 KTINSKSINIKD
-607 EIENDE
+607 DE
-613 ITAISGE
+613 ITAISGKM
-620 TREIL
+620 TEIL
-625 HKSYLKRE
+625 HKSSFDKK
-633 TQEERTYVVSKKEI
+633 TQEEQTYVVSKEKI
-647 LEKLR
+647 LGKFR
-652 ESWELYLGFVSEKIL
+652 ESWKLYLGFVSEKIL

-682 ISVKRKNNAIIVVY
+682 SVKRKNNAIIVVY

-701 ESIYEI
+701 ESIYKI

-715 NRLLYLTNTQDI
+715 NRLLYLTNTRDI
-727 QITNIKKW
+727 QITNIEQWVKRMGSK
-735 LYNKIAP
+735 
-742 QKQQNSNIS
+742 KQQDPDIF
-751 NIDTLLRYIGIITN
+751 IDTLLRYIGIITN

-770 THQLNC
+770 THQLDC

>member
-15 KNQCVIHL
+15 QNQCVIHL

-85 VFSFLSREDFV
+85 VFSFLSREDFI

-224 LQEFHKLEKNRDKL
+224 LQEFDKLEKNRDKL

-251 ELIELG
+251 ELIELA

-262 LKNFLEEL
+262 LENFLKEL

-297 AVLGRIN
+297 AVLGRIK

-316 EINKKIEEIKSKDD
+316 EINKKIEEIKTKDD

-444 NTNQIVQRISNE
+444 NTNQIV
-456 EKRLKENTNQI
+456 
-467 VLLILDLRLKQEKG
+467 LLILDLRLKQEKG

-554 IYVLCKDKS
+554 IYILCKDKT
-563 IEFLYNDFSSMIRE
+563 IEFLYNNFSSMIRE

-582 KVVYWWETAFWRNAG
+582 EVYWWETAFWRNAE
-597 KMINNNSKKI
+597 KTINSKSINIKD
-607 EIENDE
+607 DE
-613 ITAISGE
+613 ITAISGKM
-620 TREIL
+620 TEIL
-625 HKSYLKRE
+625 HKSSFDKK
-633 TQEERTYVVSKKEI
+633 TQEEQTYVVSKEKI
-647 LEKLR
+647 LGKFR

-682 ISVKRKNNAIIVVY
+682 SVKRKNNAIIVVY

-701 ESIYEI
+701 ESIYKI

-715 NRLLYLTNTQDI
+715 NRLLYLTNTRDI
-727 QITNIKKW
+727 QITNIEQWVKRMGSK
-735 LYNKIAP
+735 
-742 QKQQNSNIS
+742 KQQDPDIF
-751 NIDTLLRYIGIITN
+751 IDTLLRYIGIITN

-770 THQLNC
+770 THQLDC

-787 LFLFLKNNNFSYKE
+787 LFLFLKNDNLCFYE
-801 EDRLKP
+801 EKDRLKP

>member
-85 VFSFLSREDFV
+85 VFSFLSREDFI

-251 ELIELG
+251 ELIELA

-262 LKNFLEEL
+262 LENFLKKL

-284 KNILDEYY
+284 KNILNEYY

-297 AVLGRIN
+297 GVLGRIN
-304 GKFLTATERLIL
+304 GKFLSATERLIY
-316 EINKKIEEIKSKDD
+316 EINNKIEEIKTKDD

-345 DAFIEEI
+345 DRTIEEI
-352 IREIKENIEG
+352 RREIKENIEG

-444 NTNQIVQRISNE
+444 NTNQIV
-456 EKRLKENTNQI
+456 
-467 VLLILDLRLKQEKG
+467 LLILDLRLKQEKG
-481 ELPIED
+481 ELHIED
-487 ISGIKVLKELKKE
+487 ISGIKVLKELKGK

-530 QKKGLDEQND
+530 QKKGLDEQNN

-554 IYVLCKDKS
+554 IYVLCKDKT
-563 IEFLYNDFSSMIRE
+563 IEFLYNNFSSMIRE

-582 KVVYWWETAFWRNAG
+582 EVYWWETAFWRNAE
-597 KMINNNSKKI
+597 KTINSNSINIKD
-607 EIENDE
+607 DE
-613 ITAISGE
+613 ITAISGKM
-620 TREIL
+620 TEIL
-625 HKSYLKRE
+625 HKSSFDKK
-633 TQEERTYVVSKKEI
+633 TQEEQTYVVSKEKI
-647 LEKLR
+647 LGKFR

-677 KDDII
+677 KDDI

>member
-1 MSRIFLISDYNFLS
+1 MSRIFLISDYNFPLQ
-15 KNQCVIHL
+15 NQCVIHL

-96 LQNPCHLVLYS
+96 LHNPCHLVLYS

-121 EDFSILEAPV
+121 EDFSILDTPV
-131 EAPLDLS
+131 EAPSDLR

-170 ESIYLSEGEN
+170 ESIYLFEGEN

-187 DRDFFSGMKKIW
+187 DRDFFYGMKKIW

-224 LQEFHKLEKNRDKL
+224 LQEFDKLEKNRDKL

-251 ELIELG
+251 ELIELA

-262 LKNFLEEL
+262 LENFLKEL

-297 AVLGRIN
+297 RVLGRIN
-304 GKFLTATERLIL
+304 GKFLTATERLIC
-316 EINKKIEEIKSKDD
+316 EINKKIEEITTKDD
-330 QINKNKELIEEKNKL
+330 QINKNKELIEEKNEL

-352 IREIKENIEG
+352 RRKIKENIEG

-467 VLLILDLRLKQEKG
+467 VLLILDLRIKQEKG

-554 IYVLCKDKS
+554 IYVLCKDKT
-563 IEFLYNDFSSMIRE
+563 IAFLYNNFSSMIRE
-577 LEKNE
+577 LGENKE
-582 KVVYWWETAFWRNAG
+582 IYWWETAFWRNAE
-597 KMINNNSKKI
+597 KTINSKSINIKD
-607 EIENDE
+607 DE
-613 ITAISGE
+613 ITAISGKM
-620 TREIL
+620 TEIL
-625 HKSYLKRE
+625 HKSSLKEE
-633 TQEERTYVVSKKEI
+633 TQEERTYGVSKKEI

-701 ESIYEI
+701 ESIYKI

-715 NRLLYLTNTQDI
+715 NRLLYLTNTRDI
-727 QITNIKKW
+727 QITNIKQWVETKGS
-735 LYNKIAP
+735 K
-742 QKQQNSNIS
+742 KQLDPDIS
-751 NIDTLLRYIGIITN
+751 IDTLLRYIGIITN

-770 THQLNC
+770 THQLDC

-787 LFLFLKNNNFSYKE
+787 LFLFLKNDNLCFYEE

>member
-1 MSRIFLISDYNFLS
+1 MGRIFLISDYNFLS
-15 KNQCVIHL
+15 QNQCVIYL

-64 NHHGIEVLKRLR
+64 NHRGIEVLKRLR

-85 VFSFLSREDFV
+85 VFSFLSREDFI

-131 EAPLDLS
+131 EAPSDLS

-224 LQEFHKLEKNRDKL
+224 LQEFDKLEKNRDKL

-251 ELIELG
+251 ELIELA

-262 LKNFLEEL
+262 LENFLKKL

-297 AVLGRIN
+297 AVLGKIN

-330 QINKNKELIEEKNKL
+330 QINKNKELIEEKNEL

-352 IREIKENIEG
+352 RRKIKENIEG
-362 CNIQRSKKSISDII
+362 YNIQRSKKSISDII

-381 SFQEVPPKIIYV
+381 SFQKVPPKIIYV

-433 RILNE
+433 RIL
-438 EKRLKE
+438 
-444 NTNQIVQRISNE
+444 NE

-554 IYVLCKDKS
+554 IYVLCKDKT
-563 IEFLYNDFSSMIRE
+563 IAFLYNNFSSMIRE
-577 LEKNE
+577 LGENE
-582 KVVYWWETAFWRNAG
+582 KVYWWETAFWRKAE
-597 KMINNNSKKI
+597 KMINNSKKI

-613 ITAISGE
+613 ITAISGK
-620 TREIL
+620 TKEIL
-625 HKSYLKRE
+625 HKSSLEKE
-633 TQEERTYVVSKKEI
+633 TQEEQTYVVSKEKI
-647 LEKLR
+647 LGKFR

-682 ISVKRKNNAIIVVY
+682 SVKRKNNAIIVVY

-701 ESIYEI
+701 ESIYKI

-715 NRLLYLTNTQDI
+715 NRLLYLTNTRDI
-727 QITNIKKW
+727 QMNEIKEQW
-735 LYNKIAP
+735 LDKIAP
-742 QKQQNSNIS
+742 KKQQDPDIF
-751 NIDTLLRYIGIITN
+751 IDTLLRYIGIITN

-770 THQLNC
+770 THQLDC
-776 NKKDLHSFIEG
+776 NKKDLHSFIKG
-787 LFLFLKNNNFSYKE
+787 LFLFLKNHDLCFYEE

>member
-1 MSRIFLISDYNFLS
+1 MSRIFLISDYNFLLQ
-15 KNQCVIHL
+15 NQCVIHL

-37 KVNPE
+37 KVNTE

-64 NHHGIEVLKRLR
+64 NHRGIEVLKRLR
-76 LKHYRQHCV
+76 LKHYQQHCV
-85 VFSFLSREDFV
+85 VFSFLSREDFI

-121 EDFSILEAPV
+121 EDFSILEVPV
-131 EAPLDLS
+131 EAPSDLS

-170 ESIYLSEGEN
+170 DSIYLFEGEN

-224 LQEFHKLEKNRDKL
+224 LQEYDKLEKNRDKL

-251 ELIELG
+251 ELIELA

-262 LKNFLEEL
+262 LENFLKEL

-297 AVLGRIN
+297 GVLGRIN
-304 GKFLTATERLIL
+304 GKFLSATERLIY
-316 EINKKIEEIKSKDD
+316 EINNKIEEIKAKDD
-330 QINKNKELIEEKNKL
+330 QINKNKELIEEKNEL

-352 IREIKENIEG
+352 RRKIKENIEG
-362 CNIQRSKKSISDII
+362 YNIQRSKKSISDII

-416 FAVIVPQKEEDE
+416 FVVIVPQKEEDE

-433 RILNE
+433 RIL
-438 EKRLKE
+438 
-444 NTNQIVQRISNE
+444 NE

-487 ISGIKVLKELKKE
+487 ISGIKVLKELKGK

>member
-1 MSRIFLISDYNFLS
+1 MSRIFLISDYNFTLQ
-15 KNQCVIHL
+15 NQCVIHL

-85 VFSFLSREDFV
+85 VFSFLSREDFI

-170 ESIYLSEGEN
+170 ESIYLFEGEN

-224 LQEFHKLEKNRDKL
+224 LQEFDKLEKNRDKL

-257 EIREK
+257 KITEE
-262 LKNFLEEL
+262 LKKFLKEL
-270 GNKTIYDLDIQIEY
+270 GNKTIYDLDIQIKY
-284 KNILDEYY
+284 KNILNEYY

-297 AVLGRIN
+297 GVLGRIN
-304 GKFLTATERLIL
+304 GKFLSATERLIY
-316 EINKKIEEIKSKDD
+316 EINNKIEEITTKDD

-345 DAFIEEI
+345 DRSIEEI
-352 IREIKENIEG
+352 RREIKENIEG

-381 SFQEVPPKIIYV
+381 SFQKVPPKIIYV

-401 AKIFQRMIYGGESDN
+401 AKIFQRMIYGEESDN

-433 RILNE
+433 RIL
-438 EKRLKE
+438 
-444 NTNQIVQRISNE
+444 NE

-554 IYVLCKDKS
+554 IYVLCKDKT
-563 IEFLYNDFSSMIRE
+563 IAFLYNNFSSMIRE
-577 LEKNE
+577 LGENE
-582 KVVYWWETAFWRNAG
+582 KIYWWETAFWRKAE
-597 KMINNNSKKI
+597 KMINNSKKI

-613 ITAISGE
+613 ITAISGK
-620 TREIL
+620 TKEIL
-625 HKSYLKRE
+625 HKSSLEKE
-633 TQEERTYVVSKKEI
+633 TQEEQTYVVSKEKI
-647 LEKLR
+647 LGKFR

-682 ISVKRKNNAIIVVY
+682 SVKRKNNAIIVVY

-701 ESIYEI
+701 ESIYKI

-715 NRLLYLTNTQDI
+715 NRLLYLTNTADI
-727 QITNIKKW
+727 QITNIKQWVETIGSK
-735 LYNKIAP
+735 
-742 QKQQNSNIS
+742 KQLDPDIF
-751 NIDTLLRYIGIITN
+751 IDTLLRYIGIITN

-770 THQLNC
+770 THQLDC

-787 LFLFLKNNNFSYKE
+787 LFLFLKNDILCSYEE

>member
-1 MSRIFLISDYNFLS
+1 MGRIFLISDYNFLS
-15 KNQCVIHL
+15 QNQCVIHL

-49 DYIPQEE
+49 DYIPQEA

-85 VFSFLSREDFV
+85 VFSFLSREDFI
-96 LQNPCHLVLYS
+96 LHNPCHLVLYS
-107 AGITYKQLPFDFLT
+107 TGITYKQLPFDFLT

-131 EAPLDLS
+131 EAPSDLS

-262 LKNFLEEL
+262 LENFLKKL
-270 GNKTIYDLDIQIEY
+270 GNKTIYDLDIQIKY

-304 GKFLTATERLIL
+304 GKFLSATERLIC
-316 EINKKIEEIKSKDD
+316 EINKKIGEIKAKDD
-330 QINKNKELIEEKNKL
+330 QINKNKELIEEKNEL

-362 CNIQRSKKSISDII
+362 YNIQRSKKSISDII

-444 NTNQIVQRISNE
+444 NTNQIV
-456 EKRLKENTNQI
+456 
-467 VLLILDLRLKQEKG
+467 LLILDLRLKQEKG

-487 ISGIKVLKELKKE
+487 ISGIKVLKELKGK

-554 IYVLCKDKS
+554 IYVLCKDKT
-563 IEFLYNDFSSMIRE
+563 IAFLYNDFSSMIRE
-577 LEKNE
+577 LGENKE
-582 KVVYWWETAFWRNAG
+582 IYWWETAFWRNAE
-597 KMINNNSKKI
+597 KMINNSKKI

-613 ITAISGE
+613 ITAISGK

-625 HKSYLKRE
+625 HKSSFEKE
-633 TQEERTYVVSKKEI
+633 TQEEQTYVVSKEKI
-647 LEKLR
+647 LRNFR

-677 KDDII
+677 KDDI

-727 QITNIKKW
+727 QMDKIKQWVNEIVSKNT
-735 LYNKIAP
+735 L
-742 QKQQNSNIS
+742 QKQQVPD
-751 NIDTLLRYIGIITN
+751 IDTLLRYIGIITN

-770 THQLNC
+770 THQLDC
-776 NKKDLHSFIEG
+776 NKKDLHSFIKG
-787 LFLFLKNNNFSYKE
+787 LFLFLKNDNLCFYE
-801 EDRLKP
+801 EKDRLKP

>member
-15 KNQCVIHL
+15 QNQCVIHL

-49 DYIPQEE
+49 DYIPREE
-56 GKAVGLRT
+56 GKAVSLRT

-85 VFSFLSREDFV
+85 VFSFLSREDFI

-131 EAPLDLS
+131 EAPSDLS

-170 ESIYLSEGEN
+170 ESIYLFEGEN

-262 LKNFLEEL
+262 LENFLKKL

-292 YNLKE
+292 YNLNE
-297 AVLGRIN
+297 GVLGRIN
-304 GKFLTATERLIL
+304 GKFLSATERLIY
-316 EINKKIEEIKSKDD
+316 EINNKIEEIKAKDD
-330 QINKNKELIEEKNKL
+330 QINKNKELIEEKNEL

-352 IREIKENIEG
+352 RRKIKENIEG
-362 CNIQRSKKSISDII
+362 YNIQRSKKSISDII
-376 SDIRK
+376 LEIRK

-444 NTNQIVQRISNE
+444 NTNQIV
-456 EKRLKENTNQI
+456 
-467 VLLILDLRLKQEKG
+467 LLILDLRLKQEKG

-515 KSYKEINRLGALAYW
+515 KSYREINRLGALAYW

-554 IYVLCKDKS
+554 IYVLCKDKT
-563 IEFLYNDFSSMIRE
+563 IAFLYNDFSSMIRE
-577 LEKNE
+577 LGENKE
-582 KVVYWWETAFWRNAG
+582 VVYWWETAFWRNAE
-597 KMINNNSKKI
+597 KTINSKSINIKD
-607 EIENDE
+607 DE
-613 ITAISGE
+613 ITAISGK

-625 HKSYLKRE
+625 HKSYLKEE
-633 TQEERTYVVSKKEI
+633 TQKKQLYVVSKEKI
-647 LEKLR
+647 LRNFR

-682 ISVKRKNNAIIVVY
+682 ISVKKKNNAIIVVY

-727 QITNIKKW
+727 QMDEIKQW
-735 LYNKIAP
+735 LDEIAP
-742 QKQQNSNIS
+742 KKQQDPDIDIF
-751 NIDTLLRYIGIITN
+751 IDTLLRYIGIITN

-770 THQLNC
+770 THQLDC

-787 LFLFLKNNNFSYKE
+787 LFLFLKNRDLCFYE
-801 EDRLKP
+801 EKDRLKP

>member
-1 MSRIFLISDYNFLS
+1 MGRIFLISDYNFLS
-15 KNQCVIHL
+15 QNQCVIYL

-64 NHHGIEVLKRLR
+64 NHRGIEVLKRLR

-85 VFSFLSREDFV
+85 VFSFLSREDFI

-131 EAPLDLS
+131 EAPSDLS

-224 LQEFHKLEKNRDKL
+224 LQEFDKLEKNRDKL

-251 ELIELG
+251 ELIELA

-262 LKNFLEEL
+262 LENFLKKL

-284 KNILDEYY
+284 KNILNEYY

-297 AVLGRIN
+297 GVLGRIN
-304 GKFLTATERLIL
+304 GKFLSATERLIY
-316 EINKKIEEIKSKDD
+316 EINNKIEEIKTKDD
-330 QINKNKELIEEKNKL
+330 QINKNKELIEEKNEL

-352 IREIKENIEG
+352 RRKIKENIEG

-381 SFQEVPPKIIYV
+381 SFQKVPPKIIYV

-444 NTNQIVQRISNE
+444 NTNQIV
-456 EKRLKENTNQI
+456 
-467 VLLILDLRLKQEKG
+467 LLILDLRLKQEKG

-487 ISGIKVLKELKKE
+487 ISGIKVLKELKGK

-530 QKKGLDEQND
+530 QKKGLDEQNN

-563 IEFLYNDFSSMIRE
+563 IEFLYNNFSSMIRE
-577 LEKNE
+577 LGENKE
-582 KVVYWWETAFWRNAG
+582 IYWWETAFWRKAE
-597 KMINNNSKKI
+597 KTINKSKKI

-613 ITAISGE
+613 ITANSGK
-620 TREIL
+620 TKEIL
-625 HKSYLKRE
+625 HKSSLEKE
-633 TQEERTYVVSKKEI
+633 TQEEQTYVVSKEKI
-647 LEKLR
+647 LGKFR

-682 ISVKRKNNAIIVVY
+682 SVKKKNNAIIVVY

-715 NRLLYLTNTQDI
+715 NRLLYLTNTRDI
-727 QITNIKKW
+727 QITNIKQWVETKGS
-735 LYNKIAP
+735 K
-742 QKQQNSNIS
+742 KQLDPDIS
-751 NIDTLLRYIGIITN
+751 IDTLLRYIGIITN

-770 THQLNC
+770 THQLDC

-787 LFLFLKNNNFSYKE
+787 LFLFLKNDNLCFYEE

>member
-1 MSRIFLISDYNFLS
+1 MGRIFLISDYNFTLQ
-15 KNQCVIHL
+15 NQCVIHL

-85 VFSFLSREDFV
+85 VFSFLSREDFI

-131 EAPLDLS
+131 EAPSVLS

-224 LQEFHKLEKNRDKL
+224 LQEFDKLEKNRDKL

-251 ELIELG
+251 ELIELA

-262 LKNFLEEL
+262 LENFLKKL

-284 KNILDEYY
+284 KNILNEYY
-292 YNLKE
+292 YNLNE
-297 AVLGRIN
+297 GVLGRIN
-304 GKFLTATERLIL
+304 GKFLSATERLIY

-330 QINKNKELIEEKNKL
+330 QINKNKELIEEKNEL

-352 IREIKENIEG
+352 RRKIKENIEG

-433 RILNE
+433 RIL
-438 EKRLKE
+438 
-444 NTNQIVQRISNE
+444 NE

-554 IYVLCKDKS
+554 IYVLCKDKT
-563 IEFLYNDFSSMIRE
+563 IAFLYNNFSSMIRE
-577 LEKNE
+577 LGENE
-582 KVVYWWETAFWRNAG
+582 KVYWWETAFWRKAE
-597 KMINNNSKKI
+597 KMINNSKKI

-613 ITAISGE
+613 ITAISGK
-620 TREIL
+620 TKEIL
-625 HKSYLKRE
+625 HKSSLEKE
-633 TQEERTYVVSKKEI
+633 TQEEQTYVVSKEKI
-647 LEKLR
+647 LGKFR

-682 ISVKRKNNAIIVVY
+682 SVKRKNNAIIVVY

-701 ESIYEI
+701 ESIYKI

-715 NRLLYLTNTQDI
+715 NRLLYLTNTADI
-727 QITNIKKW
+727 QITNIKQWVETIGSK
-735 LYNKIAP
+735 
-742 QKQQNSNIS
+742 KQLDPDIF
-751 NIDTLLRYIGIITN
+751 IDTLLRYIGIITN

-770 THQLNC
+770 THQLDC

-787 LFLFLKNNNFSYKE
+787 LFLFLKNDILCSYEE

>member
-1 MSRIFLISDYNFLS
+1 MSRIFLISDYNFTPQ
-15 KNQCVIHL
+15 NQSVIHL

-64 NHHGIEVLKRLR
+64 NHRGIEVLKRLR

-85 VFSFLSREDFV
+85 VFSFLSREDFI

-107 AGITYKQLPFDFLT
+107 AGITYKQLPFDFRK

-131 EAPLDLS
+131 EAPSDLS

-212 LNPIDKKDILFE
+212 LNPIDKEDILFE
-224 LQEFHKLEKNRDKL
+224 LQEFDKLEKNRDKL

-262 LKNFLEEL
+262 LENFLKEL

-284 KNILDEYY
+284 KNILNEYY

-297 AVLGRIN
+297 GVLGRIN
-304 GKFLTATERLIL
+304 GKFLSATERLIY
-316 EINKKIEEIKSKDD
+316 EINNKIEEIKAKDD
-330 QINKNKELIEEKNKL
+330 QINKNKELIEEKNEL

-352 IREIKENIEG
+352 RRKIKENIEG
-362 CNIQRSKKSISDII
+362 YNIQRSKKSISDII

-456 EKRLKENTNQI
+456 EKRLKENTDQI

-554 IYVLCKDKS
+554 IYVLCKDKT
-563 IEFLYNDFSSMIRE
+563 IAFLYNDFSSMIRE
-577 LEKNE
+577 LGENKE
-582 KVVYWWETAFWRNAG
+582 IYWWETAFWRNAE
-597 KMINNNSKKI
+597 KTINSKSINIKD
-607 EIENDE
+607 DE
-613 ITAISGE
+613 ITAISGKM
-620 TREIL
+620 TEIL
-625 HKSYLKRE
+625 HKSSLEKE
-633 TQEERTYVVSKKEI
+633 TQEERTYVVSKEKI
-647 LEKLR
+647 LRNFR

-677 KDDII
+677 KDDI

-727 QITNIKKW
+727 QMDKIKQWVNEIVSKNT
-735 LYNKIAP
+735 L
-742 QKQQNSNIS
+742 QKQQVPD
-751 NIDTLLRYIGIITN
+751 IDTLLRYIGIITN

-770 THQLNC
+770 THQLDC
-776 NKKDLHSFIEG
+776 NKKDLHSFIKG
-787 LFLFLKNNNFSYKE
+787 LFLFLKNDNLCFYE
-801 EDRLKP
+801 EKDRLKP

>member
-15 KNQCVIHL
+15 QNQCVIHL

-49 DYIPQEE
+49 DYIPQEA

-85 VFSFLSREDFV
+85 VFSFLSREDFI

-224 LQEFHKLEKNRDKL
+224 LQEFDKLEKNRDKL

-251 ELIELG
+251 ELIELA

-262 LKNFLEEL
+262 LENFLKKL

-297 AVLGRIN
+297 GVLGRIN
-304 GKFLTATERLIL
+304 GKFLSATERLIY
-316 EINKKIEEIKSKDD
+316 EINNKIEEIKAKDD

-345 DAFIEEI
+345 DRTIEEI
-352 IREIKENIEG
+352 RREIKENIEG

-444 NTNQIVQRISNE
+444 NTNQIV
-456 EKRLKENTNQI
+456 
-467 VLLILDLRLKQEKG
+467 LLILDLRLKQEKG

-530 QKKGLDEQND
+530 QKKGLDEQNN

-554 IYVLCKDKS
+554 IYVLCKDKT
-563 IEFLYNDFSSMIRE
+563 IEFLYNNFSSMIRE

-582 KVVYWWETAFWRNAG
+582 EVYWWETAFWRNAE
-597 KMINNNSKKI
+597 KTINSKSINIKD
-607 EIENDE
+607 DE
-613 ITAISGE
+613 ITAISGKM
-620 TREIL
+620 TEIL
-625 HKSYLKRE
+625 HKSSFDKK
-633 TQEERTYVVSKKEI
+633 TQEEQTYVVSKEKI
-647 LEKLR
+647 LGKFR
-652 ESWELYLGFVSEKIL
+652 ESWKLYLGFVSEKIL

-682 ISVKRKNNAIIVVY
+682 SVKRKNNAIIVVY

-701 ESIYEI
+701 ESIYKI

-715 NRLLYLTNTQDI
+715 NRLLYLTNTRDI
-727 QITNIKKW
+727 QITNIEQWVKRMGSK
-735 LYNKIAP
+735 
-742 QKQQNSNIS
+742 KQQDPDIF
-751 NIDTLLRYIGIITN
+751 IDTLLRYIGIITN

-770 THQLNC
+770 THQLDC

-787 LFLFLKNNNFSYKE
+787 LFLFLKNDNLCFYE
-801 EDRLKP
+801 EKDRLKP

>member
-15 KNQCVIHL
+15 QNQCVIHL

-49 DYIPQEE
+49 DYIPREE
-56 GKAVGLRT
+56 GKAVSLRT

-85 VFSFLSREDFV
+85 VFSFLSREDFI

-251 ELIELG
+251 ELIELA

-262 LKNFLEEL
+262 LENFLKKL

-284 KNILDEYY
+284 KNILNEYY

-297 AVLGRIN
+297 GVLGRIN
-304 GKFLTATERLIL
+304 GKFLSATERLIY
-316 EINKKIEEIKSKDD
+316 EINNKIEEIKTKDD

-345 DAFIEEI
+345 DRTIEEI
-352 IREIKENIEG
+352 RREIKENIEG
-362 CNIQRSKKSISDII
+362 YNIQRSKKSISDII

-428 KEIVQ
+428 KE
-433 RILNE
+433 
-438 EKRLKE
+438 
-444 NTNQIVQRISNE
+444 IVQRISNE

-554 IYVLCKDKS
+554 IYVLCKDKT
-563 IEFLYNDFSSMIRE
+563 IAFLYNNFSSRIRE
-577 LEKNE
+577 LGENE
-582 KVVYWWETAFWRNAG
+582 KVYWWETAFWRKAE
-597 KMINNNSKKI
+597 KMINNSKKI

-613 ITAISGE
+613 ITAISGK
-620 TREIL
+620 TKEIL
-625 HKSYLKRE
+625 HKSSLEKE
-633 TQEERTYVVSKKEI
+633 TQEEQTYVVSKEKI
-647 LEKLR
+647 LGKFR

-682 ISVKRKNNAIIVVY
+682 SVKRKNNAIIVVY

-701 ESIYEI
+701 ESIYKI

-715 NRLLYLTNTQDI
+715 NRLLYLTNTADI
-727 QITNIKKW
+727 QITNIKQWVETIGSK
-735 LYNKIAP
+735 
-742 QKQQNSNIS
+742 KQLDPDIF
-751 NIDTLLRYIGIITN
+751 IDTLLRYIGIITN

-770 THQLNC
+770 THQLDC

-787 LFLFLKNNNFSYKE
+787 LFLFLKNDNLCFYEE

>member
-1 MSRIFLISDYNFLS
+1 MSRIFLISDYNFLC

-76 LKHYRQHCV
+76 LKHYTQHCV
-85 VFSFLSREDFV
+85 VFSFLSREDFI

-121 EDFSILEAPV
+121 EDFSILETPV

-224 LQEFHKLEKNRDKL
+224 LQEFDKLEKNRDKL

-262 LKNFLEEL
+262 LENFLKKL

-297 AVLGRIN
+297 GVLGRIN
-304 GKFLTATERLIL
+304 GKFLSATERLIY
-316 EINKKIEEIKSKDD
+316 EINNKIEEIKTKDD

-345 DAFIEEI
+345 DRTIEEI
-352 IREIKENIEG
+352 RREIKENIEG

-433 RILNE
+433 RIL
-438 EKRLKE
+438 
-444 NTNQIVQRISNE
+444 NE

-554 IYVLCKDKS
+554 IYVLCKDKT
-563 IEFLYNDFSSMIRE
+563 IAFLYNNFSPMIRE
-577 LEKNE
+577 LEENE
-582 KVVYWWETAFWRNAG
+582 EVYWWETAFWRKAE
-597 KMINNNSKKI
+597 KTINSKSIKI
-607 EIENDE
+607 KDDKITV
-613 ITAISGE
+613 TAISGE
-620 TREIL
+620 MIEIL
-625 HKSYLKRE
+625 HKSYLEKE
-633 TQEERTYVVSKKEI
+633 TQEEQTYVVSKEKI
-647 LEKLR
+647 LGKFR

-682 ISVKRKNNAIIVVY
+682 SVKKKNNAIIVVY

-701 ESIYEI
+701 ESIYKI

-715 NRLLYLTNTQDI
+715 NRLLYLTNTRDI
-727 QITNIKKW
+727 QMNEIKEQW
-735 LYNKIAP
+735 LDKIAP
-742 QKQQNSNIS
+742 KKQQDPDIF
-751 NIDTLLRYIGIITN
+751 IDTLLRYIGIITN

-770 THQLNC
+770 THQLDC
-776 NKKDLHSFIEG
+776 NKKDLHSFIKG
-787 LFLFLKNNNFSYKE
+787 LFLFLKNHDLCFYEE

>member
-15 KNQCVIHL
+15 QNQCVIHL

-85 VFSFLSREDFV
+85 VFSFLSREDFI

-131 EAPLDLS
+131 EAPSDLI

-170 ESIYLSEGEN
+170 ESIYLFEGEN

-187 DRDFFSGMKKIW
+187 DRNFFSGMKKIW

-224 LQEFHKLEKNRDKL
+224 LQEFDKLEKNRDKL

-251 ELIELG
+251 ELIELA

-262 LKNFLEEL
+262 LENFLKKL

-284 KNILDEYY
+284 KNILNEYY

-297 AVLGRIN
+297 GVLGRIN
-304 GKFLTATERLIL
+304 GKFLSATERLIY
-316 EINKKIEEIKSKDD
+316 EINNKIEEITTKDD
-330 QINKNKELIEEKNKL
+330 QINKNKELIEEKNEL

-352 IREIKENIEG
+352 RREIKENIEG

-381 SFQEVPPKIIYV
+381 SFQKVPPKIIYV

-416 FAVIVPQKEEDE
+416 FAVIVPQKEENE

-433 RILNE
+433 RIL
-438 EKRLKE
+438 
-444 NTNQIVQRISNE
+444 NE

-554 IYVLCKDKS
+554 IYVLCKDKT
-563 IEFLYNDFSSMIRE
+563 IAFLYNDFSSMIRE
-577 LEKNE
+577 LAENE
-582 KVVYWWETAFWRNAG
+582 EVYWWETAFWRKAE
-597 KMINNNSKKI
+597 KMINNSKKI

-613 ITAISGE
+613 ITAISGK

-625 HKSYLKRE
+625 HKSSFEKE
-633 TQEERTYVVSKKEI
+633 TQEEQTYVVSKEKI
-647 LEKLR
+647 LRNFR

-677 KDDII
+677 KDDI

-727 QITNIKKW
+727 QMDKIKQWVNEIVSKNT
-735 LYNKIAP
+735 L
-742 QKQQNSNIS
+742 QKQQVPD
-751 NIDTLLRYIGIITN
+751 IDTLLRYIGIITN

-770 THQLNC
+770 THQLDC
-776 NKKDLHSFIEG
+776 NKKDLHSFIKG
-787 LFLFLKNNNFSYKE
+787 LFLFLKNDNLCFYE
-801 EDRLKP
+801 EKDRLKP

>member
-15 KNQCVIHL
+15 QNQCVIHL

-85 VFSFLSREDFV
+85 VFSFLSREDFI

-224 LQEFHKLEKNRDKL
+224 LQEFDKLEKNRDKL

-251 ELIELG
+251 ELIELA

-262 LKNFLEEL
+262 LENFLKKL

-297 AVLGRIN
+297 GVLGRIN
-304 GKFLTATERLIL
+304 GKFLSATERLIY
-316 EINKKIEEIKSKDD
+316 EINNKIEEIKAKDD

-345 DAFIEEI
+345 DRTIEEI
-352 IREIKENIEG
+352 RREIKENIEG

-444 NTNQIVQRISNE
+444 NTNQIV
-456 EKRLKENTNQI
+456 
-467 VLLILDLRLKQEKG
+467 LLILDLRLKQEKG

-530 QKKGLDEQND
+530 QKKGLDEQNN

-554 IYVLCKDKS
+554 IYVLCKDKT
-563 IEFLYNDFSSMIRE
+563 IEFLYNNFSSMIRE

-582 KVVYWWETAFWRNAG
+582 EVYWWETAFWRNAE
-597 KMINNNSKKI
+597 KTINSKSINIKD
-607 EIENDE
+607 DE
-613 ITAISGE
+613 ITAISGKM
-620 TREIL
+620 TEIL
-625 HKSYLKRE
+625 HKSSFDKK
-633 TQEERTYVVSKKEI
+633 TQEEQTYVVSKEKI
-647 LEKLR
+647 LGKFR
-652 ESWELYLGFVSEKIL
+652 ESWKLYLGFVSEKIL

-682 ISVKRKNNAIIVVY
+682 SVKRKNNAIIVVY

-701 ESIYEI
+701 ESIYKI

-715 NRLLYLTNTQDI
+715 NRLLYLTNTRDI
-727 QITNIKKW
+727 QITNIEQWVKRMGSK
-735 LYNKIAP
+735 
-742 QKQQNSNIS
+742 KQQDPDIF
-751 NIDTLLRYIGIITN
+751 IDTLLRYIGIITN

-770 THQLNC
+770 THQLDC

-787 LFLFLKNNNFSYKE
+787 LFLFLKNDNLCFYE
-801 EDRLKP
+801 EKDRLKP